1 MKKRILLTAVALI
14 LVCALSI
21 MGTVAFLQTQ
31 TATVTNTFVASGGGQ
46 LIDPD
51 GEDNESGT
59 DDDGA
64 FILKEHEATKVKNGD
79 VWTGMYE
86 IKDDAKVV
94 ATLSY
99 DIMPGM
105 VIPKDPYVAIKAK
118 TAVPAYL
125 YIEVINNLSFSTKV
139 NDVETLVID
148 GEHWIELAGVTGPSS
163 GKVYV
168 YTTDG
173 IKPAIITA
181 DVKETNI
188 IKDNKFTVNENVEP
202 TQLDADETLKF
213 NAFLAQASIGEETGA
228 AAIFNACFGNQ
239 GGQGEAPTPDPNPV
253 P

>member
-21 MGTVAFLQTQ
+21 MGTVAYLQTQ
-31 TATVTNTFVASGGGQ
+31 TATVPNTFVAAGGGQ

-51 GEDNESGT
+51 GEDNKSGT

-64 FILKEHEATKVKNGD
+64 FILKEHEATMVKNGD
-79 VWTGMYE
+79 VWTGQYE

-94 ATLSY
+94 DALNY

-139 NDVETLVID
+139 NNVETLVID
-148 GEHWIELAGVTGPSS
+148 GEHWIELMDVTGPNS

-173 IKPAIITA
+173 TKPAIITA
-181 DVKETNI
+181 DVAETNI

-202 TQLDADETLKF
+202 TKLDADETLKF

-239 GGQGEAPTPDPNPV
+239 GGQGEAPTPAPNPAG
-253 P
+253 

>member
-21 MGTVAFLQTQ
+21 MGTVAFLKDQTD
-31 TATVTNTFVASGGGQ
+31 TVTNTFVAAGGGQ

-51 GEDNESGT
+51 GEDNQSGT

-64 FILKEHEATKVKNGD
+64 FILKEHEATKVMNGN
-79 VWTGMYE
+79 VWTGKYE
-86 IKDDAKVV
+86 IKDDAAVV
-94 ATLSY
+94 AGLRY

-105 VIPKDPYVAIKAK
+105 VIHKDPYVAINAK
-118 TAVPAYL
+118 TDVPAYL

-148 GEHWIELAGVTGPSS
+148 PDHWLELAGVTGPNS

-168 YTTDG
+168 YTTD
-173 IKPAIITA
+173 KTSPAIITDDITA
-181 DVKETNI
+181 TNI

-202 TQLDADETLKF
+202 TELDADETLKF
-213 NAFLAQASIGEETGA
+213 NAFLAQASIGEETRA

-239 GGQGEAPTPDPNPV
+239 GGQGEAPTPDPAG
-253 P
+253 

>member
-21 MGTVAFLQTQ
+21 MGTVAYLKDQT
-31 TATVTNTFVASGGGQ
+31 TTVTNTFVAAGGGQ

-64 FILKEHEATKVKNGD
+64 FILKEHEATMVMNGN
-79 VWTGMYE
+79 VWTGKYE
-86 IKDDAKVV
+86 IKDDADVV
-94 ATLSY
+94 AGLRY

-105 VIPKDPYVAIKAK
+105 VIPKDPYVTIKAK
-118 TAVPAYL
+118 TDVPAYL

-139 NDVETLVID
+139 NDIETLVID
-148 GEHWIELAGVTGPSS
+148 PDHWLELPGVTGPNS

-168 YTTDG
+168 YTTD
-173 IKPAIITA
+173 KTSPAIITD
-181 DVKETNI
+181 DVAETNI

-202 TQLDADETLKF
+202 TSLDADETLKF

-228 AAIFNACFGNQ
+228 AAIFNACFGTTTAPE
-239 GGQGEAPTPDPNPV
+239 GGEG
-253 P
+253 